1 MKPVQPIIYRVV
13 GAECSSAVIIYT
25 PRCASVGFRLAAAAF
40 MALFA
45 RLLTEILLDDTP
57 QAFPGVDETVQ
68 RVLRNVVPLC
78 EQTAVGLGYGC
89 GVVETTRRN
98 ECNCGIRH
106 VVFSPSASIFN
117 IRIRLSLL

>member
-45 RLLTEILLDDTP
+45 P